1 MGMKRVTFSYGVTR
15 NITELNWPGICQGPA
30 WHELVP
36 FILCCSEL
44 YELPYCIN
52 KFFQRGGIFLA
63 K

>member
-1 MGMKRVTFSYGVTR
+1 MKGVTFPCGVTG
-15 NITELNWPGICQGPA
+15 NITKLSWAGICQGRA

-44 YELPYCIN
+44 YELHCCIN